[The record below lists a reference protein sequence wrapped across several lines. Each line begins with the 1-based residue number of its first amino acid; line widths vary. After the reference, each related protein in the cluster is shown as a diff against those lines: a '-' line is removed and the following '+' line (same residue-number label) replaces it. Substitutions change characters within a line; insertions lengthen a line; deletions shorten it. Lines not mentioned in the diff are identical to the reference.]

1 MTPHRLLAA
10 LLALA
15 GPALPLPA
23 AANEVLSRTEVA
35 IDWPSAQAEA
45 AAAAPQARA
54 TADAFAQAA
63 AGAAGIRLPVLLL
76 PVEEWGM
83 PRFVHQTQA
92 YAAAYRLEGAQLSVL
107 GWRSA
112 IEASGALTLHHDV
125 QGYESIGDG
134 ADYSLVR
141 HGASYVLRLTCDEP
155 LTDPRC
161 IEPAFLSG
169 AAAALVSAGG
179 SEK

>member
-45 AAAAPQARA
+45 AAAPQARA

-63 AGAAGIRLPVLLL
+63 GANGVRLPVLLL

>member
-1 MTPHRLLAA
+1 MPPHRPLAA
-10 LLALA
+10 LVALA
-15 GPALPLPA
+15 APALARPA
-23 AANEVLSRTEVA
+23 AANVVLPRTVVP
-35 IDWPSAQAEA
+35 IDWPSAQAE

-134 ADYSLVR
+134 GDYSLVR
-141 HGASYVLRLTCDEP
+141 HGASYLLRLTCDEP

>member
-15 GPALPLPA
+15 GPALPPPA
-23 AANEVLSRTEVA
+23 AANEVLPRTEIA

-45 AAAAPQARA
+45 AAAPQARA
-54 TADAFAQAA
+54 TAEALAQAA
-63 AGAAGIRLPVLLL
+63 AGADGVRLPVLLL

-134 ADYSLVR
+134 ADYSLAR

-169 AAAALVSAGG
+169 AAAALVPAGG